1 MLVLLSFVLPFCTTV
16 WGDTLLIKGGTVV
29 NADHQIRADV
39 LIKDSL
45 IESVGPNLKAPARTR
60 IVDATGKFVMPGGID
75 PHTHLDAEMGWG
87 SKAEIISTDD
97 FFSGQAAALA
107 GGTTMIIDFALPVDG
122 DLATGFERYK
132 EKAKKSVMDYS
143 FHMAVNTW
151 NEKVSSDMGKLT
163 KEGINSFKFFLAYS
177 GSLAVTDDQLI
188 NGFRRSREL
197 GALPIVHCENAAALV
212 DAQQRTFG
220 SGFTGPEGHFISRP
234 AVFEDEGT
242 SRALRLAQ
250 YVNVPVYIVHV
261 MSGGAVAEIAAAKTR
276 GQRVIGEA
284 VASGFG
290 ADEGKIWD
298 PDFKV
303 AAQYVMSPP
312 IRNKEHQRQIKA
324 GLAGGVLSIIATD
337 HAPFNSTH
345 KRAGLHDF
353 RKIPNGVNGIEERL
367 HVAWDE
373 LVRPGLITPSDFVR
387 LVSTAVAQTY
397 NVYPRKGLIAPG
409 SDADII
415 VFDPEVEHT
424 ISASSHHSKMDTN
437 IYEGREVTGKVVVT
451 ISQGKV
457 VWENDK
463 LDIKEGA
470 GRFIPLPVGGA
481 LFEGLDALDAAYVA
495 ANYPYGTPGQP
506 VMRTVGTTASR
517 DEL

>member
-1 MLVLLSFVLPFCTTV
+1 MPQ
-16 WGDTLLIKGGTVV
+16 GGTVV
-29 NADHQIRADV
+29 NAENQFVADV
-39 LIKDSL
+39 IVKDGL
-45 IESVGPNLKAPARTR
+45 VESVGKNLKAPKQS
-60 IVDATGKFVMPGGID
+60 IVVDATGKYVMPGGID

-97 FFSGQAAALA
+97 FYSGQAAALA
-107 GGTTMIIDFALPVDG
+107 GGTTMHIDFALPIKG
-122 DLATGFERYK
+122 DLAAGFERYK
-132 EKAKKSVMDYS
+132 KVAKKSVMDYG
-143 FHMAVNTW
+143 FHMAVTTW
-151 NEKVSSDMGKLT
+151 NDKVASDMGKLT

-177 GSLAVTDDQLI
+177 GSLAVDDAQLI
-188 NGFRRSREL
+188 HGFRRSKEL
-197 GALPIVHCENAAALV
+197 GALPIVHCENAAALL
-212 DAQQRTFG
+212 DAQQRTFD
-220 SGFTGPEGHFISRP
+220 SGFTGPEGHYISRP

-242 SRALRLAQ
+242 ARALRLAQ

-276 GQRVIGEA
+276 GQRVVGEA

-290 ADEGKIWD
+290 ADEAKIWD

-324 GLAGGVLSIIATD
+324 GLAGGVLSIVATD
-337 HAPFNSTH
+337 HAPFNSTA

-373 LVRPGLITPSDFVR
+373 LVNPGLITPSDFVR
-387 LVSTAVAQTY
+387 LMSTAVAQTY

-415 VFDPEVEHT
+415 VFDPEVSHT
-424 ISASSHHSKMDTN
+424 ISASTHHSRMDTN
-437 IYEGREVTGKVVVT
+437 IYEGREVKGQVVVT

-457 VWENDK
+457 VWENGK
-463 LDIKEGA
+463 LNIQEGA
-470 GRFIPLPVGGA
+470 GRFVKLPVRGP
-481 LFEGLDALDAAYVA
+481 LFEGLDALDAASVA
-495 ANYPYGTPGQP
+495 SNFPYGTPGQP
-506 VMRTVGTTASR
+506 VVRDLGTTASK